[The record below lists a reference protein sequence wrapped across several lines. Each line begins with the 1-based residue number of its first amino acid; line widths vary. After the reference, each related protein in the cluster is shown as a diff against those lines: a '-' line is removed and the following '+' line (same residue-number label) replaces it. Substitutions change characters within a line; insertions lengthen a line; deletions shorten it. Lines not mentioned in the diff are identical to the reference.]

1 MYDSQRR
8 SGESRP
14 FWYEQTDV
22 QEQPTSAWP
31 DTPVD
36 VAIVGAGITGLST
49 AYQLLKAGRSVV
61 VVDRGQVASGETG
74 RTTAHVANA
83 LDDHYY
89 LLERMHGKDGARL
102 AAESHA
108 AAIASI
114 ESICTS
120 ERIECEFTRVD
131 GYLYASSPRDQRELE
146 RELEA
151 ARRAGLEVEMVQS
164 APLPFATG
172 PCLRFRNQAQFQ
184 PLKYVE
190 GLARAIRERGGRICT
205 GARVQR
211 VEEGNPARLH
221 VDGGATVT
229 ARHVV
234 IATNSPI
241 NDLFAM
247 HTKQAAYRTYA
258 IGVEVE
264 KGSVE
269 RALYWDTQDPYH
281 YVRLAGDDDLL
292 VVGGEDHKVGQS
304 QTPEQSWSRLEQW
317 TRDRFPS
324 AREVRYRWSG
334 QVWEP
339 ADGLAYI
346 GRNPGRADNVY
357 LCTGDS
363 GNGITHG
370 ALAALLI
377 TDLIEGRENPW
388 AALYDPSRK
397 VTRPLAA
404 REFVKENLNVALRY
418 GEWLLPGDKVLSQ
431 IEPGHGAIVR
441 RGVRRVAVYVDEAGK
456 RHECSATCTH
466 LGCIVSWNR
475 AERSWD
481 CPCHGSR
488 FDPFGR
494 VLTGP
499 AVRDLEPVHGDR
511 PEASVEAPP
520 PSAE

>member
-1 MYDSQRR
+1 MYDSEQR
-8 SGESRP
+8 SGESEP
-14 FWYEQTDV
+14 LWYSETDL
-22 QEQPTSAWP
+22 QSTPTSPWP
-31 DTPVD
+31 DAPVD
-36 VAIVGAGITGLST
+36 VAIVGAGMTGLST

-61 VVDRGQVASGETG
+61 VIDKGQIASGETG

-83 LDDHYY
+83 LDDHFHV
-89 LLERMHGKDGARL
+89 LERMHGKAGARL

-114 ESICTS
+114 ESICAS
-120 ERIECEFTRVD
+120 ERIECGFTRVD
-131 GYLYASSPRDQRELE
+131 GYLYASSPRDQSELE
-146 RELEA
+146 QELAA
-151 ARRAGLEVEMVQS
+151 ARRAGLDVEQVDR

-184 PLKYVE
+184 PLAYLA
-190 GLARAIRERGGRICT
+190 GLARAIRALGGRICT

-211 VEEGNPARLH
+211 IEEGTPVRLH
-221 VDGGATVT
+221 TTGGATVV
-229 ARHVV
+229 ARDVV

-241 NDLFAM
+241 NDTFAM
-247 HTKQAAYRTYA
+247 HTKQAPYRTYA
-258 IGVEVE
+258 IAVAIEP
-264 KGSVE
+264 GSVA

-281 YVRLAGDDDLL
+281 YVRLAGNDDLL

-317 TRDRFPS
+317 TRDRFPT
-324 AREVRYRWSG
+324 ARETQYRWSG

-346 GRNPGRADNVY
+346 GRNPGRAKNVY

-370 ALAALLI
+370 ALAGLLL
-377 TDLIEGRENPW
+377 TDLILGRENPW
-388 AALYDPSRK
+388 ASLYDPSRK
-397 VTRPLAA
+397 ITRPLAA
-404 REFVKENLNVALRY
+404 REFVKENLNVALKY
-418 GEWLLPGDKVLSQ
+418 GEWLLPGDKALRQ
-431 IEPGHGAIVR
+431 IEPGHGAVLR
-441 RGVRRVAVYVDEAGK
+441 RGVRRVAVYVDEGGQK
-456 RHECSATCTH
+456 HECSAVCPH
-466 LGCIVSWNR
+466 LGCLVSWNR

-488 FDPFGR
+488 FDPYGR

-499 AVRDLEPVHGDR
+499 SKSDLEPVAGDEER
-511 PEASVEAPP
+511 PADAPP

>member
-1 MYDSQRR
+1 M
-8 SGESRP
+8 SGDSRP
-14 FWYEQTDV
+14 FWYEQTNV
-22 QEQPTSAWP
+22 QHEPSSSWP

-61 VVDRGQVASGETG
+61 VVDKGQIASGETG

-83 LDDHYY
+83 LDDHFYM
-89 LLERMHGKDGARL
+89 LERMHGRDGARL

-114 ESICTS
+114 EAICTS
-120 ERIECEFTRVD
+120 EQIECGFTRVD
-131 GYLYASSPRDQRELE
+131 GYLFAASPRDQAELE
-146 RELEA
+146 RELSA
-151 ARRAGLEVEMVQS
+151 ARRAGLDVEMVDG

-184 PLKYVE
+184 PLSYLE
-190 GLARAIRERGGRICT
+190 GLARAIRALGGRICT

-211 VEEGNPARLH
+211 VEEGSPVRVH
-221 VDGGATVT
+221 VDGGSSLSAS
-229 ARHVV
+229 HVV
-234 IATNSPI
+234 IATNTPI
-241 NDLFAM
+241 NDVFAM
-247 HTKQAAYRTYA
+247 HTKQAPYRTYVVGMA
-258 IGVEVE
+258 ID
-264 KGSVE
+264 KGSLP
-269 RALYWDTQDPYH
+269 RALYWDTGDPYH
-281 YVRLAGDDDLL
+281 YVRVAGDDDLL
-292 VVGGEDHKVGQS
+292 IVGGEDHKVGQS

-317 TRDRFPS
+317 TREHFPG
-324 AREVRYRWSG
+324 ARETRYRWSG

-370 ALAALLI
+370 ALAALII
-377 TDLIEGRENPW
+377 TDLIVGRENPW
-388 AALYDPSRK
+388 TALYEPARK

-418 GEWLLPGDKVLSQ
+418 GEWLLPGDSALQQ
-431 IEPGHGAIVR
+431 IELGHGAVVR
-441 RGVRRVAVYVDEAGK
+441 RGVRRVAIYVDETGK
-456 RHECSATCTH
+456 RHACSAVCPH
-466 LGCIVSWNR
+466 LGCLVSWNR

-499 AVRDLEPVHGDR
+499 AVRDLEPVSNQPVDA
-511 PEASVEAPP
+511 PDEAPP